1 VGESQTTA
9 SSPEGRFSRW
19 SLRDGE
25 VAASIEF
32 FSQVAVPVD
41 DFGVAVR
48 VGNRLGQL
56 CPAM

>member
-1 VGESQTTA
+1 
-9 SSPEGRFSRW
+9 
-19 SLRDGE
+19 LRDGE